1 MSSDSE
7 RHLWRDLAI
16 KLIVTFFPE
25 NTKVFSWSDP
35 HCVCGVSCCPI
46 CIFNNRFKCPT
57 PRQPRSPTRLSDK
70 EIHLQLSQE
79 NTSVEPQMDLVLVGT
94 EILVQGGIDQ
104 EVIITLVQLQGIQE
118 N

>member
-1 MSSDSE
+1 MYLQQSVQVPDS
-7 RHLWRDLAI
+7 
-16 KLIVTFFPE
+16 TT
-25 NTKVFSWSDP
+25 TK
-35 HCVCGVSCCPI
+35 
-46 CIFNNRFKCPT
+46 
-57 PRQPRSPTRLSDK
+57 SPTRLSDK